1 MAEPKYD
8 KNGRL
13 LFTKE
18 MKEEYTV
25 LVPDMLPIHFNIMRN
40 IFVNEGYKVALLDN
54 AGEHVKQLGLKYTHN
69 DICYPALLVTGQFL
83 DALTSGEYDPH
94 KVALI
99 IMQTGGGCRA
109 SNYSHIIRKAL
120 HLSLIH
126 IWRQENRHCGQHFLC
141 RGQSDHRRSGPGAA
155 HEGQHPLSRRA
166 ADLYAP
172 AAQVL

>member
-1 MAEPKYD
+1 MAELKYD

-18 MKEEYTV
+18 MKKEYTV

-40 IFVNEGYKVALLDN
+40 IFLNEGYKVALLDN
-54 AGEHVKQLGLKYTHN
+54 SGERVKQLGLKYTHN

-109 SNYSHIIRKAL
+109 SNYIHIIRKAL
-120 HLSLIH
+120 ARSGFDYVPVISFNLSLT
-126 IWRQENRHCGQHFLC
+126 ETN
-141 RGQSDHRRSGPGAA
+141 PGFSLTL
-155 HEGQHPLSRRA
+155 PNISRMM
-166 ADLYAP
+166 
-172 AAQVL
+172 

>member
-1 MAEPKYD
+1 MAELKYD

-18 MKEEYTV
+18 MKKEYTV

-40 IFVNEGYKVALLDN
+40 IFLNEGYKVALLDN
-54 AGEHVKQLGLKYTHN
+54 SGERVKQLGLKYTHN

-99 IMQTGGGCRA
+99 HYADWR
-109 SNYSHIIRKAL
+109 R
-120 HLSLIH
+120 LSGLQLYPH
-126 IWRQENRHCGQHFLC
+126 HPQG
-141 RGQSDHRRSGPGAA
+141 SGAFR
-155 HEGQHPLSRRA
+155 L
-166 ADLYAP
+166 
-172 AAQVL
+172 